1 MIKQGFTKNPRA
13 INVTSSPISLTL
25 NLLEF
30 IRIIV
35 VVTEGQRAETHV
47 ITFPYFAYV
56 TSLRLSAR
64 NHVNGTFK

>member
-1 MIKQGFTKNPRA
+1 M
-13 INVTSSPISLTL
+13 SLTL

-30 IRIIV
+30 IRII

-64 NHVNGTFK
+64 NHVDGTFK

>member
-1 MIKQGFTKNPRA
+1 MIKEGFTKNPRA

-35 VVTEGQRAETHV
+35 VTEGQRAETHV
-47 ITFPYFAYV
+47 ITFPYLAYV

-64 NHVNGTFK
+64 NHVDGTFK